1 MLYVRLTCAGVQDV
15 SSFLKIKTQQWTAAQ
30 NALLKS
36 MNLQGCSVPCWLL
49 AEQLMWQNWAAGLN
63 ERLHSQEGGQILD
76 FTWAWNSVS
85 LKCTIQRYFNSRIQT
100 ISRGYL
106 LWDAHQQS
114 HFGWNTYI
122 KMSRPGFSSQ
132 NESGWIMKEN
142 FESLIKQYPTRRC
155 VLKWFFH
162 S

>member
-1 MLYVRLTCAGVQDV
+1 MCHHFWKSKLSSGQQHKMLCSNLWIYKAAVSPAG
-15 SSFLKIKTQQWTAAQ
+15 
-30 NALLKS
+30 
-36 MNLQGCSVPCWLL
+36 C
-49 AEQLMWQNWAAGLN
+49 WQNSWCGRIEPLDWMSGSI
-63 ERLHSQEGGQILD
+63 RKTWVKYLTLHEPG
-76 FTWAWNSVS
+76 TVS

-106 LWDAHQQS
+106 LRDAHQQN

-122 KMSRPGFSSQ
+122 KMSRPGFPSQ
-132 NESGWIMKEN
+132 NESWWIMKQN
-142 FESLIKQYPTRRC
+142 FESLIKQYLTRSC